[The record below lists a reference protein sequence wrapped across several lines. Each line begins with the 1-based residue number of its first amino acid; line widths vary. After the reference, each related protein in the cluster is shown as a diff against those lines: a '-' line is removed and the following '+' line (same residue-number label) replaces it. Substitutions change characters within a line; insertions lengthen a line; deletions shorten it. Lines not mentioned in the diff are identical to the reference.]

1 MSTECIIIII
11 VITVLCK
18 VDMGMTYSELSVY
31 GRLRKPG
38 RCGPYSMFTR
48 LLSTWKDCC
57 SPAEVGL
64 WFYWTHYTC
73 KPDVFIIALLIFAYD
88 SHISDIT
95 CSLFHFRCEFTYFCV
110 FCYFNCWLFSMFSF
124 SFHTNAIVTCQIKL
138 YWNYFSRTSTKADI
152 ILK

>member
-1 MSTECIIIII
+1 M
-11 VITVLCK
+11 
-18 VDMGMTYSELSVY
+18 DMGMTYSELSVY

-73 KPDVFIIALLIFAYD
+73 KPDVFIIALLILHMTHTFLTLPVLCSILGAILPTFVYFAILIAD
-88 SHISDIT
+88 CSAIST
-95 CSLFHFRCEFTYFCV
+95 
-110 FCYFNCWLFSMFSF
+110 FSF

-138 YWNYFSRTSTKADI
+138 YWNNFEIISVFYFTCNHWWSLHVK
-152 ILK
+152 